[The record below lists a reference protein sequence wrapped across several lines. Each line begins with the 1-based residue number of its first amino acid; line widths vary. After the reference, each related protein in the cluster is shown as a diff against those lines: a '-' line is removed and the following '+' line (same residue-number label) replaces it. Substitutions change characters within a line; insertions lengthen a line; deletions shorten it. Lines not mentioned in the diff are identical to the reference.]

1 MHWFLIAGERPAT
14 IMAWP
19 YLAVFTTIRS
29 RDRCSWIYLCFHDP
43 YKNQIWQYGSQYA
56 MSLQVTVTLPQL
68 GRIKNINDFIF
79 SSISSITTNVGR
91 MKDQYALTLQV
102 ILLSVPLAHVNNT
115 NGFISTFINPMTT
128 KLDKMLDQHA
138 LS

>member
-1 MHWFLIAGERPAT
+1 
-14 IMAWP
+14 
-19 YLAVFTTIRS
+19 
-29 RDRCSWIYLCFHDP
+29 
-43 YKNQIWQYGSQYA
+43 

-68 GRIKNINDFIF
+68 GRIKNNDFIF

-102 ILLSVPLAHVNNT
+102 ILLSVPLAHVTNT
-115 NGFISTFINPMTT
+115 NGFISTFISLMTT

>member
-1 MHWFLIAGERPAT
+1 
-14 IMAWP
+14 
-19 YLAVFTTIRS
+19 
-29 RDRCSWIYLCFHDP
+29 
-43 YKNQIWQYGSQYA
+43 

-68 GRIKNINDFIF
+68 GRIKNIDFIF

-102 ILLSVPLAHVNNT
+102 ILLSVPLAHVTNT

>member
-1 MHWFLIAGERPAT
+1 
-14 IMAWP
+14 
-19 YLAVFTTIRS
+19 
-29 RDRCSWIYLCFHDP
+29 
-43 YKNQIWQYGSQYA
+43 

-102 ILLSVPLAHVNNT
+102 ILLSVPQ
-115 NGFISTFINPMTT
+115 GFISPSISPITT
-128 KLDKMLDQHA
+128 NLDRMVDHCA
-138 LS
+138 LV

>member
-1 MHWFLIAGERPAT
+1 
-14 IMAWP
+14 
-19 YLAVFTTIRS
+19 
-29 RDRCSWIYLCFHDP
+29 
-43 YKNQIWQYGSQYA
+43 

-68 GRIKNINDFIF
+68 GHIKNIIDFIF

-102 ILLSVPLAHVNNT
+102 ILLSVPLAHVTNT